1 MQNVPMA
8 STSKPLNVFRDLLL
22 RGPADA
28 SAQLR
33 QALIDHATAPWR
45 HAPERE
51 ERVHLP
57 AVEGKPMAFERTASP
72 GYESAGLVL
81 FPRPDGLEVTNIVP
95 LERSELSRR
104 AYNTILEDFAEQIAR
119 PAANSTGFVVEL
131 SGSTEQIEDKLS
143 LSAFEALTRF
153 SALANQSTGASH
165 PKDRQRWFD
174 FVIQAHM
181 ERSELDS
188 DFLERWLIESEDW
201 PQAQASDLA
210 IEYERSRA
218 LLARF
223 EETA

>member
-1 MQNVPMA
+1 M
-8 STSKPLNVFRDLLL
+8 
-22 RGPADA
+22 
-28 SAQLR
+28 
-33 QALIDHATAPWR
+33 
-45 HAPERE
+45 
-51 ERVHLP
+51 
-57 AVEGKPMAFERTASP
+57 
-72 GYESAGLVL
+72 
-81 FPRPDGLEVTNIVP
+81 
-95 LERSELSRR
+95 
-104 AYNTILEDFAEQIAR
+104 
-119 PAANSTGFVVEL
+119 VEL